1 MTSKQFPNKYS
12 ATCADCGTTVDVGVG
27 LTHKGDE
34 VKGEPKWVTVHV
46 TCPTTDPEV
55 PAQPEDAK
63 VGFAPTAEQAECIK
77 LFATGEDL
85 VIQAG
90 AGAGKTSTLK
100 LLANH
105 ALANGRRGQYLAY
118 NAKIVKDVRQDMPG
132 NVACNTMHSIA
143 FAACGKDFA
152 DRLPSKMSR
161 QPANEVAAILGIRSY
176 NVPGFGKEQ
185 GRTLAAG
192 WLASKALGMVERF
205 CHTPATEIGTEHL
218 EYIEGIDPSD
228 PETGERTYAN
238 NRRVAR
244 YLLPFAQAAWADMT
258 NTEGR
263 LRVTHDTYLK
273 SWSLNHPVID
283 TDFILLDEAQDA
295 DPVQEAVVSFNRSRG
310 VQVVCVGDEQQVL
323 YEWRGAV
330 NAMAD
335 FEGMGAK
342 VSFLSQSFR
351 FGEAVADVA
360 NGLLSRLDARLRVS
374 GFGPVASTV
383 GPVADPDAILCRSNA
398 GAVRALI
405 GAIGDGRKVHLV
417 GGTGEIV
424 SFCKAALRLQD
435 GQTTQHAELAMFS
448 SWDEVTRYVE
458 EEEQGADLK
467 LNVKLVDQFGAQAII
482 NALDSNANEAA
493 TLAPGWDGVVIS
505 TAHKSKGLQWGSVQI
520 ADDFKAPK
528 EGDLS
533 PAELR
538 LAYVACTRAKRELDL
553 EAVAHFT
560 PGWTPQ
566 SRH

>member
-1 MTSKQFPNKYS
+1 MSTRQFPNKFS
-12 ATCADCGTTVDVGVG
+12 ATCADCGTRVDVGDG
-27 LTHKGDE
+27 LTSH
-34 VKGEPKWVTVHV
+34 GEPGGPKWVTVHR
-46 TCPTTDPEV
+46 TCPQTAPEA
-55 PAQPEDAK
+55 PAQPQDSQ
-63 VGFAPTAEQAECIK
+63 VGFAPTPEQVECVK

-118 NAKIVKDVRQDMPG
+118 NAKIVKDVRADMPG

-143 FAACGKDFA
+143 FAACGHDFA

-161 QPANEVAAILGIRSY
+161 QPAHEVAAILGIRSY
-176 NVPGFGKEQ
+176 SVPGFGRQE

-192 WLASKALGMVERF
+192 WLASKALSMVDRF
-205 CHTPATEIGTEHL
+205 CHTPATEVTAAHL
-218 EYIEGIDPSD
+218 EYIEGIDPVD
-228 PETGERTYAN
+228 PETGERSYTN
-238 NRRVAR
+238 NRRVAA
-244 YLLPFAQAAWADMT
+244 YLLPFAQAAWADMSDPD
-258 NTEGR
+258 GR

-273 SWSLNHPVID
+273 LWSLNHPTID
-283 TDFILLDEAQDA
+283 VDFILLDEAQDA
-295 DPVQEAVVSFNRSRG
+295 DPVQEAVVAFNRARG

-335 FEGMGAK
+335 FESMGAK
-342 VSFLSQSFR
+342 VAFLSQSFR
-351 FGEAVADVA
+351 FGDAVATVA
-360 NGLLSRLDARLRVS
+360 NGLLGRLDARLRVS

-383 GPVADPDAILCRSNA
+383 GPVSDPDAILCRSNA

-405 GAIGDGRKVHLV
+405 GAIGDGRRVHLV

-435 GQTTQHAELAMFS
+435 GQSTQHAELAMFG

-467 LNVKLVDQFGAQAII
+467 LNVKLVENFGAQAII
-482 NALDSNANEAA
+482 DALDTNANEAA
-493 TLAPGWDGVVIS
+493 TTAPGWDGVVIS
-505 TAHKSKGLQWGSVQI
+505 TAHKSKGLQWNSVQI

-528 EGDLS
+528 QGDLS

-553 EAVAHFT
+553 EAVSHFT
-560 PGWTPQ
+560 PGWTPK
-566 SRH
+566 H